1 MVPTSRYWRGPAYG
15 MSVGF
20 AGFGDE
26 NVTIGTC
33 VPIQRLRMAFQ
44 DRVSPFV

>member
-20 AGFGDE
+20 VGFGDE

-33 VPIQRLRMAFQ
+33 VPIRRLRMAFQ
-44 DRVSPFV
+44 DRVSPCV